1 MEAAEQ
7 TSHMLGLIF
16 KQHVHRLVFKRRMNK
31 KLFSTSKA
39 EHVQLAFQHGVH
51 GCHCLKQHR
60 QATAA
65 YSKVP
70 TGCPLKA
77 NATSVQVSST
87 RPQLPW
93 RGWGEQIDLST
104 RSCQQPLGHNLT
116 WARL

>member
-1 MEAAEQ
+1 
-7 TSHMLGLIF
+7 
-16 KQHVHRLVFKRRMNK
+16 MNK